1 MCVHRFFALFIS
13 FHFFFVFQ
21 HFCFLD
27 KSNSVLETVGRN
39 VLIIVPLTTAL
50 KNPTLW
56 KKSSEDLSSS
66 HNENNKRKTST
77 ASKGG
82 KPKILSIQE
91 YEAELDLLTNEPKSS
106 DDTDTGEYFSDED
119 DDNDKNEI
127 KSFTLPNSSRLQ
139 LSVHYNDAEQE
150 MHVNVIRANNV
161 PGREA
166 GGPSAYQINLS
177 MEPDNKQY
185 WQSKIRTAPNPEY
198 LEEWKFQ
205 IPLVKSEL
213 ISRKIVCFN
222 VKKYDALA
230 FPIRTFTSASGPPE
244 VTIHKST
251 LICCIVGFFGNE
263 EYLCGEAFLPFE
275 NLNLNIENI
284 LTVNFQPIHVLP
296 VTHDLQLTKTEVE
309 TDDKSKIATSKLADQ
324 DRPSICP
331 QNENAIIFNT
341 RLSKV
346 LLMLR
351 LSQNTG
357 RFECCIQQINLIGIR
372 ISKIPKRSIYVKL
385 FIRTE
390 EDGLINKAHSAS
402 YQQQSTIHMNETFA
416 FYIKPYQIGRI
427 TVEFSLFKRKPFNK
441 RIIIGTCKIGKYNTS
456 INELEHWER
465 VLATK
470 DQVISQWH
478 KFYPIAITPPEM
490 TLKMED

>member
-1 MCVHRFFALFIS
+1 
-13 FHFFFVFQ
+13 
-21 HFCFLD
+21 
-27 KSNSVLETVGRN
+27 
-39 VLIIVPLTTAL
+39 
-50 KNPTLW
+50 
-56 KKSSEDLSSS
+56 SEDLSSS

-127 KSFTLPNSSRLQ
+127 KSFTLP
-139 LSVHYNDAEQE
+139 
-150 MHVNVIRANNV
+150 
-161 PGREA
+161 
-166 GGPSAYQINLS
+166 INLS

-205 IPLVKSEL
+205 IPL
-213 ISRKIVCFN
+213 
-222 VKKYDALA
+222 
-230 FPIRTFTSASGPPE
+230 

-309 TDDKSKIATSKLADQ
+309 TDDKSKIATSKLTHQ

-346 LLMLR
+346 LLTLR

-357 RFECCIQQINLIGIR
+357 RFECC
-372 ISKIPKRSIYVKL
+372 IYVKL

-402 YQQQSTIHMNETFA
+402 HQQQSTIHMNETFA

>member
-1 MCVHRFFALFIS
+1 MGNTFS
-13 FHFFFVFQ
+13 
-21 HFCFLD
+21 
-27 KSNSVLETVGRN
+27 
-39 VLIIVPLTTAL
+39 
-50 KNPTLW
+50 
-56 KKSSEDLSSS
+56 SSEDLTSSN
-66 HNENNKRKTST
+66 NENNKRKTST

-106 DDTDTGEYFSDED
+106 DDTDTGEYFSDEE

-205 IPLVKSEL
+205 IPLV
-213 ISRKIVCFN
+213 
-222 VKKYDALA
+222 
-230 FPIRTFTSASGPPE
+230 
-244 VTIHKST
+244 TIHKST

-309 TDDKSKIATSKLADQ
+309 TDDKSKIATSKLTDQ

-402 YQQQSTIHMNETFA
+402 HQQQSTIHMNETFA